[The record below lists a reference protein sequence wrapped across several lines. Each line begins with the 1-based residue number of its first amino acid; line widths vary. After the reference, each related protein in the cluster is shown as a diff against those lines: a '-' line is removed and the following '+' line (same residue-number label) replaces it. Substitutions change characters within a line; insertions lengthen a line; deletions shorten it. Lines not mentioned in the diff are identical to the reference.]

1 MRVIDSGATETTEE
15 GPQGF
20 LDRISNMWKYG
31 LSWEQDRQAQD
42 ELIAELRKRLDNKY
56 ILVTEVTLPGLE
68 IPIPMVLVGSTGIQ
82 VIYTSALKGIFRAK
96 NDTWSVMDNRS
107 QRFKP
112 AQPNL
117 IARTLLM
124 TRAIETY
131 LSGQGFSAAEA
142 ESVLFLSQPGI
153 HVDTIRPAVRV
164 VQADG
169 LDRYVSGIL
178 QNPQELDQSEVSQ
191 IAETLAEPAFDPS
204 ESMPSAASSPWE
216 MSFSL
221 AGLTLPRWQWLTL
234 GVMGLIEICLV
245 AGFLL
250 IVVNN
255 L

>member
-1 MRVIDSGATETTEE
+1 MRVIETGATDTTEE
-15 GPQGF
+15 QPHGL
-20 LDRISNMWKYG
+20 LDRLNDLWKFG
-31 LSWEQDRQAQD
+31 LSWEQDRQAKD
-42 ELIAELRKRLDNKY
+42 DLIAELRKRLDNKY
-56 ILVTEVTLPGLE
+56 MLVTDVTLPGLE
-68 IPIPMVLVGSTGIQ
+68 IPIPMVLVGPTGIQ
-82 VIYTSALKGIFRAK
+82 VIYASALKGVYRAK

-107 QRFKP
+107 HRFKP

-131 LSGQGFSAAEA
+131 LSGQGFHSDDV

-153 HVDTIRPAVRV
+153 HVDSIRPTVRV
-164 VQADG
+164 VQVDG
-169 LDRYVSGIL
+169 LDRYVSGVL
-178 QNPQELDQSEVSQ
+178 QNRQELDQSEISQ

-204 ESMPSAASSPWE
+204 EMTASGADSPWQLH
-216 MSFSL
+216 FSL

-234 GVMGLIEICLV
+234 GVMGLIEICLM

-250 IVVNN
+250 IVFNN